1 MWPFTGQQAA
11 PGGDRFRRGR
21 PGARGHETKAVEGSP
36 VGDNRG
42 VQKRSSRYRQHL
54 FLLRELVVR
63 NVRSRY
69 AGSAL
74 GLVWSLLNPLWQLL
88 LFTLVFGRILGL
100 EIDDEQTRNFG
111 VFLFCGLL
119 PWMAIHEGVNRSAS
133 AITDNA
139 DLVKKMRLPGEV
151 LVASLV
157 LGALVHSAVGGVVFL
172 AVLALMGEL
181 SAASLP
187 LLLVAVPLQ
196 TALTFGLGLGLAAVN
211 VYFRDTVQAVGLV
224 LNAWFYVTPIIYSLL
239 SSRLERYREL
249 LEWNPLTGLVYLY
262 RAAFLGGG
270 VPVSLVPLLA
280 ATIAAVVFGGAL
292 FARLK
297 HGLVDEI

>member
-1 MWPFTGQQAA
+1 MTVA
-11 PGGDRFRRGR
+11 
-21 PGARGHETKAVEGSP
+21 
-36 VGDNRG
+36 
-42 VQKRSSRYRQHL
+42 SRISRHRHHL

-63 NVRSRY
+63 NLRSRY

-88 LFTLVFGRILGL
+88 LFTYVFSFLLRFSL
-100 EIDDEQTRNFG
+100 EGEPTQNFA

-119 PWMAIHEGVNRSAS
+119 PWIALHEGVSRSAS

-139 DLVKKMRLPGEV
+139 DLVKKMRLPGEL

-157 LGALVHSAVGGVVFL
+157 IGALLHASVGVVAFMVIL
-172 AVLALMGEL
+172 AVIGEL
-181 SAASLP
+181 SVSSLA

-196 TALTFGLGLGLAAVN
+196 AALAFGLGLGLAAAN
-211 VYFRDTVQAVGLV
+211 VYFRDIAQAANLV
-224 LNAWFYVTPIIYSLL
+224 LNAWFFVTPIIYSVNAIPAQYL
-239 SSRLERYREL
+239 RF

-270 VPVSLVPLLA
+270 VPVSLAPLLA

-297 HGLVDEI
+297 HGLADEI

>member
-1 MWPFTGQQAA
+1 MTVASSA
-11 PGGDRFRRGR
+11 SRR
-21 PGARGHETKAVEGSP
+21 
-36 VGDNRG
+36 
-42 VQKRSSRYRQHL
+42 RQHL

-63 NVRSRY
+63 NVRARY

-74 GLVWSLLNPLWQLL
+74 GLAWSLLNPLWQLL
-88 LFTLVFGRILGL
+88 LFTYVFSFLLRFPLDGERT
-100 EIDDEQTRNFG
+100 QNFA

-119 PWMAIHEGVNRSAS
+119 PWMAIHEGVSRSAS

-139 DLVKKMRLPGEV
+139 DLVKKMRLPAEL

-157 LGALVHSAVGGVVFL
+157 IGALLHASVGVVAFVVIL
-172 AVLALMGEL
+172 AVIGEL
-181 SAASLP
+181 SMASLP

-196 TALTFGLGLGLAAVN
+196 AALTFGLGLGLAASN
-211 VYFRDTVQAVGLV
+211 AYFRDTAQAVGLV
-224 LNAWFYVTPIIYSLL
+224 LNAWFFVTPIIYSVNAIPAQYL
-239 SSRLERYREL
+239 RF

-262 RAAFLGGG
+262 RAAFLGGTI
-270 VPVSLVPLLA
+270 PVSLTPLLA

-297 HGLVDEI
+297 HGLADEI

>member
-1 MWPFTGQQAA
+1 MADPRT
-11 PGGDRFRRGR
+11 RRRRGGSYASVVGSTETGDS
-21 PGARGHETKAVEGSP
+21 GAR
-36 VGDNRG
+36 R
-42 VQKRSSRYRQHL
+42 RRQHL

-63 NVRSRY
+63 NVRARY

-74 GLVWSLLNPLWQLL
+74 GLAWSLLNPLWQLL
-88 LFTLVFGRILGL
+88 LFTFVFSLVLGFSVD
-100 EIDDEQTRNFG
+100 EEQTQNFG

-119 PWMAIHEGVNRSAS
+119 PWMAIHEGVSRSAS

-139 DLVKKMRLPGEV
+139 DLVKKMRLPGEL

-157 LGALVHSAVGGVVFL
+157 LGALLHSAVGGAAFIV
-172 AVLALMGEL
+172 VLALIGEL
-181 SAASLP
+181 SLASLP

-196 TALTFGLGLGLAAVN
+196 AALTFGLGLGLAAVN
-211 VYFRDTVQAVGLV
+211 VYFRDTAQAVGLV
-224 LNAWFYVTPIIYSLL
+224 LNAWFYVTPIIYSLFHI
-239 SSRLERYREL
+239 SERFRQW

-262 RAAFLGGG
+262 RSAFLGGG
-270 VPVSLVPLLA
+270 IPVSLAPLLA

-297 HGLVDEI
+297 HGLADEI

>member
-1 MWPFTGQQAA
+1 MAVAT
-11 PGGDRFRRGR
+11 RVSRRG
-21 PGARGHETKAVEGSP
+21 
-36 VGDNRG
+36 
-42 VQKRSSRYRQHL
+42 QHL

-63 NVRSRY
+63 NLRARY

-88 LFTLVFGRILGL
+88 LFTFVFSRVLDFS
-100 EIDDEQTRNFG
+100 IDEERTRNFG

-119 PWMAIHEGVNRSAS
+119 PWLAIHEGVSRSAS

-139 DLVKKMRLPGEV
+139 DLVKKMRLPGEL

-157 LGALVHSAVGGVVFL
+157 LGALLHAAVGGVAFIV
-172 AVLALMGEL
+172 VLALIGEL
-181 SAASLP
+181 SATTLP
-187 LLLVAVPLQ
+187 LLLVAVPVQ
-196 TALTFGLGLGLAAVN
+196 AALVFGLGLGLAALN
-211 VYFRDTVQAVGLV
+211 VYFRDTAQAVGLV
-224 LNAWFYVTPIIYSLL
+224 LNAWFYVTPIIYSLF
-239 SSRLERYREL
+239 SISGAPYRQW

-270 VPVSLVPLLA
+270 VPVSLTPLLA

-297 HGLVDEI
+297 HGLADEI